1 MKNLLAAVLSASV
14 LLTACD
20 RQPYVEHKV
29 SLEKKADDC
38 AGVQLAFRLN
48 SNFGGE
54 RYEFEKC
61 LPATY
66 DKSLIISERRGD
78 TVVVKFGL
86 PGKPYESARYTVALD
101 IDSYPRYDYITIDD
115 ETYPIRTSEK

>member
-1 MKNLLAAVLSASV
+1 MIKLFLAVLFATV
-14 LLTACD
+14 LLVACD

-38 AGVQLAFRLN
+38 TGIQPAFRLN

-61 LPATY
+61 LPDAY
-66 DKSLIISERRGD
+66 DKSLIVSERRGD
-78 TVVVKFGL
+78 TVVVRFGGS
-86 PGKPYESARYTVALD
+86 GKTDHNAMYLIALD
-101 IDSYPRYDYITIDD
+101 IDSYPQYDYITIDD

>member
-1 MKNLLAAVLSASV
+1 MIRFFTAVLSA
-14 LLTACD
+14 LLLLSACD

-38 AGVQLAFRLN
+38 AGTQLAFRLT

-54 RYEFEKC
+54 RYDFEKC
-61 LPATY
+61 LPANY
-66 DKSLIISERRGD
+66 DKSLIVSERHGD

-86 PGKPYESARYTVALD
+86 PVKPYEPARYMVALD
-101 IDSYPRYDYITIDD
+101 IDSYPQYDYITIDD
-115 ETYPIRTSEK
+115 ETYPIKASEK